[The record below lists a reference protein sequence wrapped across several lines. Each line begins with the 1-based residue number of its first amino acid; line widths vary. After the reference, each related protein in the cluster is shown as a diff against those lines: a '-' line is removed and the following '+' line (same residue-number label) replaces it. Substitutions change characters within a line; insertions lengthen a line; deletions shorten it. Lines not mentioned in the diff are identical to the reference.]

1 MGSFNFMVDILLL
14 TIIILTAL
22 LFAIV
27 VLVFYIKVHEYYNVP
42 NFLVDL
48 KNFLKRKLN
57 R

>member
-1 MGSFNFMVDILLL
+1 MVDILLL
-14 TIIILTAL
+14 TMVILTAL

-27 VLVFYIKVHEYYNVP
+27 VLVFYIKIHEYYNVP